1 MRGRGLAS
9 PYHSFGGF
17 LYGRTVRALEVIK
30 MVTVKESEC
39 VGCGACVDVCPEG
52 AITCDDIAVIDAAK
66 CIDCGACIDECP
78 SSALE

>member
-1 MRGRGLAS
+1 
-9 PYHSFGGF
+9 
-17 LYGRTVRALEVIK
+17 

-78 SSALE
+78 GACIDECPSSALE

>member
-1 MRGRGLAS
+1 MTR
-9 PYHSFGGF
+9 
-17 LYGRTVRALEVIK
+17 LEVIK

-52 AITCDDIAVIDAAK
+52 AITCDDIAVIDASK